1 MKSVVVISPS
11 VSGNMLAEA
20 VLELS
25 EVKSALNNHYVI
37 ICNGTTNGYLARK
50 LSGDNIQVR
59 NFTAGIIQDHSLK
72 VVPQEQRL
80 PPLILKKG
88 KIVDD
93 EYLTILPSLNCD
105 DVIVKGGNAL
115 DNQGNVGIL
124 TGADD
129 GGTIGR
135 IYGRVV
141 TQGIKLIL
149 PVSLRKMIYSVNQAS
164 NKLGKTVIDRSD
176 GWKVGLFPVSY
187 GKVITE
193 IEARE
198 RRLEI
203 RRETDFY
210 GAMDGASKFVRGD
223 AMAGLIITAI
233 NIIGGLAI
241 GVFQRHMG
249 FAKAASTYTILTIGD
264 GLVAQIPAIII
275 STSAGIIVTRAA
287 AESDLGKDVI
297 GQMLVNPKVL
307 FIVASG
313 LLFFALIQRSG
324 KI

>member
-193 IEARE
+193 IEA
-198 RRLEI
+198 
-203 RRETDFY
+203 
-210 GAMDGASKFVRGD
+210 MK
-223 AMAGLIITAI
+223 IIFDIQATLVSS
-233 NIIGGLAI
+233 GG
-241 GVFQRHMG
+241 FEN
-249 FAKAASTYTILTIGD
+249 
-264 GLVAQIPAIII
+264 
-275 STSAGIIVTRAA
+275 SAGDLVFL
-287 AESDLGKDVI
+287 AEGEDSNLQILKNKMEVW
-297 GQMLVNPKVL
+297 K
-307 FIVASG
+307 A
-313 LLFFALIQRSG
+313 
-324 KI
+324 